1 MLNHLIKKTVTH
13 KTYAMKNY
21 LFAAVALYAAAC
33 TPPAKEATTEATAP
47 NILTDQQKADG
58 WQLLFD
64 GQTMNG
70 WRFFKGYAN
79 DSWEVADGALHCKPP
94 REGEGALNQRSDI
107 MTENQYENFEL
118 MLEWKISNAGNSGIM
133 YRVTEEFDQPYYSGP
148 EYQVL
153 DDEGYPGPLQ
163 PAQFSGAN
171 YDMHVAEPKVTKP
184 VGEWNQTKIVVN
196 GNHVEHWLNG
206 TKVVEYELRSEDWT
220 TRKNG
225 SKWKDA
231 PGYGMAAKG
240 HIDLQ
245 DHGNEVWYRNIFIKP
260 L

>member
-1 MLNHLIKKTVTH
+1 MKKQFFPWLVMLAI
-13 KTYAMKNY
+13 
-21 LFAAVALYAAAC
+21 AC
-33 TPPAKEATTEATAP
+33 SPPAKEVATEEVASP
-47 NILTDQQKADG
+47 NTLTDQQKAEG

-64 GQTMNG
+64 GQTTNG
-70 WRFFKGYAN
+70 WRIFKGYPN

-94 REGEGALNQRSDI
+94 REGEGAANQRSDI
-107 MTENQYENFEL
+107 MTENQYANFEL
-118 MLEWKISNAGNSGIM
+118 MLEWKISKSGNSGIM
-133 YRVTEEFDQPYYSGP
+133 YRVTEEFEQPYYSGP

-153 DDEGYPGPLQ
+153 DNEGYPGPLQ
-163 PAQFSGAN
+163 PAQFAGAS
-171 YDMHVAEPKVTKP
+171 YDMYVAEPSSTKP
-184 VGEWNQTKIVVN
+184 VGEWNQVKIVVN

-206 TKVVEYELRSEDWT
+206 TRVVEYELGSEDWL
-220 TRKNG
+220 TRKNA

-245 DHGNEVWYRNIFIKP
+245 DHGNEVWYRNIMIKP